1 MLTSPLA
8 SLEPFLRALS
18 LPSSSPPSAPRK
30 TQLTPLTVYFFFP
43 LSQQK
48 QQQIT
53 GNSEIAPSSTLG
65 HSSPFLLAQF
75 LMFLFHYGL
84 VSDEQLYPRNVPLFC
99 LPAECSSSLVI
110 SECLVVLPTSSSSAP
125 PACWGRRVVE
135 REVPCYGGTDASLAP
150 RLPGLRPAWLSPPR
164 PFDKLSRGRCFDLKL
179 HNQ

>member
-18 LPSSSPPSAPRK
+18 LPGSSPPSAPRK
-30 TQLTPLTVYFFFP
+30 TQLTPLTVYFFSP
-43 LSQQK
+43 SVSKSSSKLQGTRKLHRLQLWG
-48 QQQIT
+48 T
-53 GNSEIAPSSTLG
+53 G
-65 HSSPFLLAQF
+65 SPFLLAQF

-99 LPAECSSSLVI
+99 LPTECSSSLVI